1 MTTLLLALT
10 SPTEASDLTVGAL
23 LEHMQ
28 RPAPDAVSFVEVRY
42 TKMLRKPR
50 VVSGLLERQAD
61 GSLVRRVNDPY
72 QETTTVHGPD
82 VQIARDGRVRKF
94 SLAQAPA
101 LQGLMGSI
109 DAVLG
114 GNAAALE
121 SNFETRVEG
130 SLEGWHLALEPRA
143 GKVRSYVSSV
153 EIDGHAAG
161 PRCFTINEPD
171 GDAGIIAIGAKG
183 PGELPFAQRG
193 DMARWCRSTQPR

>member
-1 MTTLLLALT
+1 LGT
-10 SPTEASDLTVGAL
+10 L
-23 LEHMQ
+23 LEHIQ
-28 RPAPDAVSFVEVRY
+28 RPAPDSVRFVEVRY
-42 TKMLRKPR
+42 SKMLRKPR

-61 GSLVRRVNDPY
+61 GSLVRRVDVPY
-72 QETTTVHGPD
+72 RETTTVHGSD
-82 VQIARDGRVRKF
+82 VQIERDGRVRRI

-121 SNFETRVEG
+121 SNFETSVEG
-130 SLEGWHLALEPRA
+130 SLERWHLALEPRER
-143 GKVRSYVSSV
+143 KVRSYVSSV
-153 EIDGHAAG
+153 GIDGHAAG

-183 PGELPFAQRG
+183 PGDLPVAERDG
-193 DMARWCRSTQPR
+193 MARWCQGTQSR